1 MNKMYVGVAD
11 AHGIESFQIHSDTT
25 TADRMM
31 LHVRADANRHRH
43 AVFFAVALSTG
54 GAIAVRELLNQRA
67 PKAALNTLKTMAMEP
82 PLVEAEGNAE
92 NSWALIPDPRLDPY
106 HGGDNAI

>member
-1 MNKMYVGVAD
+1 MNEMYVGIAD
-11 AHGIESFQIHSDTT
+11 AHGIKSFQIHSDTT
-25 TADRMM
+25 TAERITM
-31 LHVRADANRHRH
+31 HEYADTNRQRH
-43 AVFFAVALSTG
+43 AVFYAVVLSTG

-82 PLVEAEGNAE
+82 ALVEAEGNAE

-106 HGGDNAI
+106 HEGANGD